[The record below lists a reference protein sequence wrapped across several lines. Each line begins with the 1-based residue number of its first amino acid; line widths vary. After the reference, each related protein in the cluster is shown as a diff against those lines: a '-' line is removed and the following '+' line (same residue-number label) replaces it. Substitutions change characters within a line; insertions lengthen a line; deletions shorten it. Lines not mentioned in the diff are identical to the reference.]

1 MLNYSVA
8 ELRFN
13 RNVSNN
19 IPRMLDG
26 IVIPVSHTINSPTA
40 RHPMMIANCLNIFIL
55 NTYN

>member
-1 MLNYSVA
+1 
-8 ELRFN
+8 
-13 RNVSNN
+13 
-19 IPRMLDG
+19 MLDG